1 MSLSEKR
8 GSLCDSKAC
17 INIMS
22 NTQFVSQNEIANN
35 VPAAEQ
41 LKSAGPV
48 RFEGDGEGY
57 RILFIGNSI
66 TLHGR
71 KPDIGW
77 YGDYGMAASSKER
90 DYVHVFARMAEQK
103 CGKVSFCIA
112 QLAAWERDH
121 TSATILEERYAAARA
136 FDADLII
143 VRIGENMPKGS
154 APDSRP
160 YFDAMIR
167 FFKQRPEQRVII
179 TDSFWRNDARDEMI
193 REIAAENGYEFCHI
207 GDLENDPTSMAL
219 GQFEHRGVSRH
230 PSDLGMERIASRLF
244 DML

>member
-1 MSLSEKR
+1 MSLSEKK
-8 GSLCDSKAC
+8 GSLCDSKAGV
-17 INIMS
+17 ISMS
-22 NTQFVSQNEIANN
+22 NDRFVSQNELKNN
-35 VPAAEQ
+35 VSAAEQ
-41 LKSAGPV
+41 LKNTGPV

-66 TLHGR
+66 TLHGY

-77 YGDYGMAASSKER
+77 YGDYGMAASAKEK

-112 QLAAWERDH
+112 QLSAWERDH
-121 TSATILEERYAAARA
+121 TSDTILEERYAAARA

-167 FFKQRPEQRVII
+167 FFKQRPAQRVII
-179 TDSFWRNDARDEMI
+179 TDSFWRNDARDAMI
-193 REIAAENGYEFCHI
+193 REIAADNGYDFCRI
-207 GDLENDPTSMAL
+207 GDLENDPTSMAI
-219 GQFEHRGVSRH
+219 GQYEHRGVSLH
-230 PSDLGMERIASRLF
+230 PSDLGMERIAARLF
-244 DML
+244 EML